1 MSSSDEEIDV
11 ESIRNE
17 TDDKKVGKVITEPLL
32 TIDQIDPG
40 DEIWLM
46 TVPSHVRILHV
57 FFIRNLFVRD
67 IFKENFVCVNTTKK
81 LSN

>member
-1 MSSSDEEIDV
+1 MSSADEEIDV
-11 ESIRNE
+11 ESVRNE
-17 TDDKKVGKVITEPLL
+17 TEDKKVGKVIAEPLL

-57 FFIRNLFVRD
+57 FLELEIYLSD
-67 IFKENFVCVNTTKK
+67 IMCQYNQKID
-81 LSN
+81 